1 MFDTILLSISY
12 VINAPGFYTAMG
24 MTAMTS
30 IFIGAAIYNG
40 ELKQATKGMITVGSY
55 AALLLM
61 TNIPRIVDKLS
72 DITSTPER
80 GAMAYAGS
88 VTIFF
93 LTLWYIVGMLIGVYT
108 VQRVRH
114 KKVK

>member
-1 MFDTILLSISY
+1 MFEILLQSASY
-12 VINAPGFYTAMG
+12 VINASGFYPAMG

-61 TNIPRIVDKLS
+61 TNLPRIFDKLS
-72 DITSTPER
+72 DISTQEHN
-80 GAMAYAGS
+80 AMAYAGS

-93 LTLWYIVGMLIGVYT
+93 LTIWYLLGMIIGVYT
-108 VQRVRH
+108 VQQARKH
-114 KKVK
+114 K